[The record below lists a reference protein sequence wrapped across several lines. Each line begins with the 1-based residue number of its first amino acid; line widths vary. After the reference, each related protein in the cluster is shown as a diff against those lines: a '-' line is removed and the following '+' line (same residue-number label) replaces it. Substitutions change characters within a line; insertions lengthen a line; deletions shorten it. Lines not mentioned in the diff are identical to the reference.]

1 MSDRPNDRI
10 VRVNGVDLA
19 IETIGDPA
27 DPPLLLIHGATASML
42 AWQDAFV
49 DRLADAGRYVI
60 RYDHRDTGRSTSY
73 PPGAPPY
80 RFPDLASD
88 ALRLLDVLGIDQ
100 AHLVGRSMGGGLAM
114 LIALKHPERVASLT
128 LMATTS
134 GDPAL
139 SPPAPE
145 FLDYLQ
151 QPQPDWSDPEAVLA
165 HYLGLLRVFDGGTGQ
180 LDESQLEAGIRRELD
195 RTNNIASAMI
205 NHFVADPGE
214 PIHHELGRINTPTL
228 VIQGDHD
235 PAFPLDHAQA
245 LQTAIPGAE
254 LLVLEGT
261 GHLILQPRWDTVI
274 PAIVRHT
281 SPQQAIARQQ
291 DSHQR
296 TE

>member
-1 MSDRPNDRI
+1 MSKRPNDRI

-42 AWQDAFV
+42 AWQDGFV
-49 DRLADAGRYVI
+49 DQLAAAGRYVI
-60 RYDHRDTGRSTSY
+60 RYDHRDTGRSTSF
-73 PPGAPPY
+73 PPGAPRY
-80 RFPDLASD
+80 RFPDLAYD
-88 ALRLLDVLGIDQ
+88 ALRLLNVLEIDR

-114 LIALKHPERVASLT
+114 LIALEHPERVASLT

-145 FLDYLQ
+145 FLDYVQ
-151 QPQPDWSDPEAVLA
+151 RPQPDWSDLEAVIA
-165 HYLGLLRVFDGGTGQ
+165 HYLGLLRVFDAGTGQ
-180 LDESQLEAGIRRELD
+180 LDEAELEAGVRRELD

-214 PIHHELGRINTPTL
+214 PIYHELGRINTPTL
-228 VIQGDHD
+228 VIQGDKD

-245 LQTAIPGAE
+245 LQTAIPDAD
-254 LLVLEGT
+254 LLVLAGT
-261 GHLILQPRWDTVI
+261 GHLILQPRWDIVI

-281 SPQQAIARQQ
+281 SRQGAIA
-291 DSHQR
+291 
-296 TE
+296 